1 MGPRQQTITSAFD
14 RPFSYGA
21 GGTKGKE
28 ITTCV
33 MYMVCT
39 DNMPLCTVDKKGF
52 RQLMK
57 TVCPLYKVPHE
68 TRFREILKNKF
79 IKSKEIVRNRLRSIT
94 SICLTTDVWTEM
106 LNVRSYLGITGHFIH
121 DSQLHSVLLGVVE
134 CKQSKTSEYIANLL
148 RVCCNDWGIK
158 NETISCVTTDLGAN
172 ILGAVRMEYGERRH
186 VPCFAHTINLITSKA
201 VPLYKEAYAARME
214 PVIEEDNDDEL
225 DGVEDH
231 CTIEVSITPE
241 KNMIYIYNQEVKT
254 IIKFFKASETAT
266 RELRKLQ
273 LADNK
278 KEGQCLG
285 LVLDVRTRWNSI
297 MAMIERFLVMAH
309 YISRVLLVVPKTP
322 TMLTADELSILKE
335 ICKVLHPLET
345 VTTEMSAE
353 KYVTISKII
362 PLVRLLKISYTSMQL
377 DSAEAMSVKN
387 SIMLHIM
394 KYFNDVGKR
403 KLFAVATL
411 LDPRFKKI
419 HFESPLTVAPA
430 ISWVGELVRTA
441 AEESPEFEYDLR
453 ISGEPETNTTTDDLW
468 AIHDSMVAESNR
480 VHGDDSAGGIP
491 IELRQYLNT
500 TVAPRTCDPLIVWN
514 EIRAQY
520 PNVHKIA
527 MQFLCNSATSV
538 PSERLFSKAGQ
549 IMTKQRNRLWF

>member
-57 TVCPLYKVPHE
+57 TVCPLYNVPHE
-68 TRFREILKNKF
+68 TQFREILKNKF

-148 RVCCNDWGIK
+148 RVCCDDWGIK
-158 NETISCVTTDLGAN
+158 NETISCVTTELGAN
-172 ILGAVRMEYGERRH
+172 IQAKQ
-186 VPCFAHTINLITSKA
+186 S
-201 VPLYKEAYAARME
+201 LYKEAYAARME

-241 KNMIYIYNQEVKT
+241 KNRIYIIKKMKT

-266 RELRKLQ
+266 RELIKLQ

-285 LVLDVRTRWNSI
+285 LVLDVRTR
-297 MAMIERFLVMAH
+297 
-309 YISRVLLVVPKTP
+309 
-322 TMLTADELSILKE
+322 
-335 ICKVLHPLET
+335 
-345 VTTEMSAE
+345 
-353 KYVTISKII
+353 
-362 PLVRLLKISYTSMQL
+362 
-377 DSAEAMSVKN
+377 
-387 SIMLHIM
+387 
-394 KYFNDVGKR
+394 
-403 KLFAVATL
+403 
-411 LDPRFKKI
+411 
-419 HFESPLTVAPA
+419 
-430 ISWVGELVRTA
+430 
-441 AEESPEFEYDLR
+441 
-453 ISGEPETNTTTDDLW
+453 
-468 AIHDSMVAESNR
+468 
-480 VHGDDSAGGIP
+480 
-491 IELRQYLNT
+491 
-500 TVAPRTCDPLIVWN
+500 
-514 EIRAQY
+514 
-520 PNVHKIA
+520 
-527 MQFLCNSATSV
+527 
-538 PSERLFSKAGQ
+538 
-549 IMTKQRNRLWF
+549 

>member
-1 MGPRQQTITSAFD
+1 MLPLSSLRWRPQTPTGARNAERVWFLRFSTVNERPAPVLNQGRKRTASQESRIDTTPKMGPRQQTITSAFD

-68 TRFREILKNKF
+68 TQFREILKNKF

-186 VPCFAHTINLITSKA
+186 VPCFAHTINLIASKA

-241 KNMIYIYNQEVKT
+241 KNMIYIIKKMKT

-362 PLVRLLKISYTSMQL
+362 PLVRLLKIV
-377 DSAEAMSVKN
+377 SVFCIISIRVFNMFCRFIISFFRVSIPFLSLYYVIRDFCYPRLRCQTIPRTIGVLLYYVFLFNFQREFNEYIVRNLFN
-387 SIMLHIM
+387 SIYGYFSELQYTCPNNLLVYGLH
-394 KYFNDVGKR
+394 
-403 KLFAVATL
+403 A
-411 LDPRFKKI
+411 
-419 HFESPLTVAPA
+419 
-430 ISWVGELVRTA
+430 
-441 AEESPEFEYDLR
+441 
-453 ISGEPETNTTTDDLW
+453 
-468 AIHDSMVAESNR
+468 
-480 VHGDDSAGGIP
+480 
-491 IELRQYLNT
+491 
-500 TVAPRTCDPLIVWN
+500 
-514 EIRAQY
+514 
-520 PNVHKIA
+520 
-527 MQFLCNSATSV
+527 
-538 PSERLFSKAGQ
+538 
-549 IMTKQRNRLWF
+549 